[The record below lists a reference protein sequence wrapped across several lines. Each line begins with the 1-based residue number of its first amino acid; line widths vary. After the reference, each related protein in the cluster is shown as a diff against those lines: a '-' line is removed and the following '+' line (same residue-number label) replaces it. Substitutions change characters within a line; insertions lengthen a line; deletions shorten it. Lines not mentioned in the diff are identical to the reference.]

1 MLKIFLFA
9 GRGTPKKCKHR
20 AEDTGV
26 GEWFMVYFNVWRDKW
41 EPGKSQYWVS
51 KKWQTQAEVQE
62 RQGLKSRAD
71 TKQLYKQANKHWET
85 TRLETK
91 TVCSGH
97 CGLPACIWRFH
108 CGSLDCMRC
117 SWWGSTQT
125 LTHLC
130 PLQQLHKHTFTFRV
144 LKGTWM
150 KSFQNRDT
158 TCFSA
163 HWASRG
169 STLPC
174 FM

>member
-1 MLKIFLFA
+1 MF
-9 GRGTPKKCKHR
+9 
-20 AEDTGV
+20 E
-26 GEWFMVYFNVWRDKW
+26 
-41 EPGKSQYWVS
+41 GKSQYWVS

-85 TRLETK
+85 TSLETK

-97 CGLPACIWRFH
+97 CGLPACIWRFP
-108 CGSLDCMRC
+108 CGSLDCMKC

-158 TCFSA
+158 TCFFC
-163 HWASRG
+163 
-169 STLPC
+169 TLSQQREHFTMFYVTQGHGTRHYSDSVWLFWLWLLQMFVFSNC
-174 FM
+174 VSQDCIK